1 LVTFWENS
9 EKGNIMNSKTDPRI
23 PKYIKAAVAMKQG
36 NYHIDISKEGTDEI
50 ARLGTALE
58 DLACSLEKQF
68 EEIKTLTNITVR
80 INSGKLLD
88 DVLNYVFESF
98 RPIIPY
104 NRIGCSLIEE
114 NGKLVRANWA
124 RSDALD
130 LAISKGYEALLEGS
144 SLQSIIKTGRPRII
158 NDLEAYLTKNPMS
171 DSTNRIVREGMRSS
185 LTCPLI
191 AMGKPIGFLFF
202 SSMKPETYRKIHQ
215 DIFIQISS
223 QLSIIVEKSRY
234 LQQLLELNELKN
246 KFLGMASHD
255 LRNPLLTIKAYLA
268 LFLDNQLG
276 ELTADQ
282 REVLAD
288 MNQASEVMVGL
299 ITDLLDVTAIE
310 SGSLQLKK
318 QPTKLEELLQSVQA
332 SHRLLANAKSIEI
345 KVDVS
350 KSAPL
355 VELDPARIKQV
366 ISNLVSNAIK
376 YSFPNTVVLLS
387 IKPQEKEIWIA
398 VRDQGQGI
406 PIEEMQRLFKDF
418 SRTSIK
424 PTAGEKSI
432 GLGLAITR
440 RIVEAHG
447 GMIWVDSEIGKGS
460 TFTFSIPLLDSE
472 NQAA

>member
-1 LVTFWENS
+1 MDAKS
-9 EKGNIMNSKTDPRI
+9 DPRI
-23 PKYIKAAVAMKQG
+23 QKYIDAAIAMKQG
-36 NYHIDISKEGTDEI
+36 NYHVNTSQKGTDEI

-58 DLACSLEKQF
+58 ELASSLERQF
-68 EEIKTLTNITVR
+68 EEIKTLSNITAR

-104 NRIGCSLIEE
+104 DRIGCSLIEDH
-114 NGKLVRANWA
+114 GKLVRARWV
-124 RSDALD
+124 RSDAPD
-130 LAISKGYEALLEGS
+130 LAIVKGYEAPLEGS
-144 SLQSIIKTGRPRII
+144 SLQTIIATGQPRII
-158 NDLEAYLTKNPMS
+158 NNLETYLTKNPLS
-171 DSTNRIVREGMRSS
+171 DSTDRIVKEGMRSS

-202 SSMKPETYRKIHQ
+202 SSMKPGTYEKIHE
-215 DIFIQISS
+215 DIFIQISN

-255 LRNPLLTIKAYLA
+255 LRNPLQTIRAYLE
-268 LFLDNQLG
+268 LFLADQLG
-276 ELTADQ
+276 DLTADQ
-282 REVLAD
+282 REVLGD
-288 MNQASEVMVGL
+288 MKQASEVMVAL
-299 ITDLLDVTAIE
+299 INDLLDVTAIE
-310 SGSLQLKK
+310 TGSLQLKK
-318 QPTKLEELLQSVQA
+318 QSTNLHELLQSVQA

-345 KVDVS
+345 KVDVPQS
-350 KSAPL
+350 TPML
-355 VELDPARIKQV
+355 DLDPARIKQV
-366 ISNLVSNAIK
+366 ISNLVSNAVK
-376 YSFPNTVVLLS
+376 YSFPNTVVFLS
-387 IKPQEKEIWIA
+387 VKPEEKEVWIA

-418 SRTSIK
+418 SRTSVQ
-424 PTAGEKSI
+424 PTAGEKSF

-460 TFTFSIPLLDSE
+460 TFTFSLPLQD
-472 NQAA
+472 AATEIAKE